1 MDTTKIGL
9 LVMAYGTPARLDEV
23 GAYYTHIR
31 RGNPPSPEKLQ
42 ELIDRYTAIG
52 GVSPLNEIT
61 REQVQQ
67 LEATLNEKS
76 ADCTFKAYP
85 GMKHTHP
92 FIEEAVE
99 QMAKDGIEKIVGIV
113 LAPHFSSMSIGAYIQ
128 SAKQAIEKFPI
139 AQSTFVRHYHLE
151 PHFIQAIVERVR
163 EALQRFAEEDR
174 ENVKVLFTAHS
185 LPVKILETGD
195 PYPTQ
200 LRESAAEVA
209 SQIGLTNWEMGWQ
222 SAGQTAVPWLG
233 PDILERMQSLHEE
246 GVKNIVICPIGFV
259 SDHLEVLYDNDVECQ
274 NLAHELGMHMERTA
288 SLNADPLFIEALA
301 QTVLSQIHESEI
313 KG

>member
-1 MDTTKIGL
+1 MEKQQVGL
-9 LVMAYGTPARLDEV
+9 LVMAYGTPASLDEV
-23 GAYYTHIR
+23 EAYYTHIR
-31 RGNPPSPEKLQ
+31 HGNPPSPEKLQ
-42 ELIDRYTAIG
+42 ELKDRYIAIG

-67 LEATLNEKS
+67 LEAKLNEKS
-76 ADCTFKAYP
+76 KTYIFKAYP

-99 QMAKDGIEKIVGIV
+99 QMAKDGIQKLVGIV
-113 LAPHFSSMSIGAYIQ
+113 LAPHFSNMSIGAYIQ
-128 SAKQAIEKFPI
+128 TAKQAMEKVHL
-139 AQSTFVRHYHLE
+139 AESTFIRQYHLE
-151 PHFIQAIVERVR
+151 PHFIEAIVERVQ
-163 EALQRFAEEDR
+163 EALHRFPEEER
-174 ENVKVLFTAHS
+174 ASVKVLFTAHS

-209 SQIGLTNWEMGWQ
+209 NQIGLTNWEMGWQ

-233 PDILERMQSLHEE
+233 PDILERMKTLREE
-246 GVKNIVICPIGFV
+246 GVTNLVICPIGFV
-259 SDHLEVLYDNDVECQ
+259 SDHLEVLYDNDIECQ
-274 NLAHELGMHMERTA
+274 GLAREIGIHMERTA

-301 QTVLSQIHESEI
+301 GAVLGQLHE
-313 KG
+313 